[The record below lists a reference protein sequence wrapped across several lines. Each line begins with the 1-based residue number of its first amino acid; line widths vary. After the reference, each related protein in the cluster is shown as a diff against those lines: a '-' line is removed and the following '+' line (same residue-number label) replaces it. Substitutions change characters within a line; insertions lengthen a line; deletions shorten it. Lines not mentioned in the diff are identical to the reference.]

1 MSIIGNPLVLGSRGG
16 RAVLQALVA
25 TENRVY
31 TPPEGVDGFSVVT
44 VAVEIPQHSPRCEQ
58 TSTFGWGRLQQD
70 WGFDGI
76 YPTRPAP

>member
-1 MSIIGNPLVLGSRGG
+1 MSVIGNPLVLGSRGG

-44 VAVEIPQHSPRCEQ
+44 VAVEIPQHSPRCDQ
-58 TSTFGWGRLQQD
+58 VSTFDWANVQLG
-70 WGFDGI
+70 WGFDDV
-76 YPTRPAP
+76 YPAA